1 MIAMMGRQDAPQ
13 GALFYDFSLE
23 RIVPEGHLL
32 RRIDGVLDLSGI
44 REELQPFYSADG
56 RPSIDPDLMI
66 RMLLVGYCYGI
77 RSERRLCEEVRFN
90 LAYRWFCRLGLED
103 PIPDHSTF
111 SKNRHGRFRQSDLF
125 RRLFERVVEACI
137 SARLVGAE
145 GFAVDASV
153 IEADASRFHPSD
165 PQEIVWP
172 DEPSRAVREYLAALD
187 AGLPNEDDPEPQA
200 PRKLSETDPA
210 SAWTTKGRMRVCF
223 AYAANYL
230 IDNENAVIMD
240 VETTP
245 ARMSLEVASTKTML
259 TRTEARHGIKPKY
272 IAGDT
277 AYGSANLLGWL
288 VKHKIDPHTPV
299 WDKGDR
305 EGTFSRSDF
314 IYDAEADHYTCPNG
328 KSLVKHRRNFT
339 TARDKPPK
347 DDLWRYRASQRD
359 CRPCPLKEA
368 CCPGQPMRKILRS
381 IHEDARDKAREI
393 MKTEAFERS
402 SKERKK
408 VEMLFAH
415 LKGIHNMSR
424 LRLRGPAGARDE
436 MLLAA
441 TAQNLRK
448 LAKLTTQSMPRA
460 A

>member
-1 MIAMMGRQDAPQ
+1 MGRLEAPQ
-13 GALFYDFSLE
+13 GALFYDFSPD

-32 RRIDGVLDLSGI
+32 RRIDAVVDLSCI
-44 REELQPFYSADG
+44 REELKPFDAADG

-66 RMLLVGYCYGI
+66 RMLLLGYCYGI

-90 LAYRWFCRLGLED
+90 LAYRWFCRLSLED
-103 PIPDHSTF
+103 SIPDHSTF
-111 SKNRHGRFRQSDLF
+111 SKNRHGRFRDSDLF
-125 RRLFERVVEACI
+125 RRLFERVVESCVA
-137 SARLVGAE
+137 AGLVGGE

-165 PQEIVWP
+165 PEEIEWP
-172 DEPSRAVREYLAALD
+172 KRPSRPVREYLQTLD
-187 AGLPNEDDPEPQA
+187 AALPNEGDPDSKA

-210 SAWTTKGRMRVCF
+210 AAWTTKGRMRVCF

-240 VETTP
+240 VEATP
-245 ARMSLEVASTKTML
+245 ARMTQEVSSTKTML
-259 TRTEARHGIKPKY
+259 KRTAARHGISPRY

-277 AYGSANLLGWL
+277 AYGAAHLLGWL
-288 VKHKIDPHTPV
+288 VENKIDPHTPV

-305 EGTFSRSDF
+305 ADTFSRKDF
-314 IYDAEADHYTCPNG
+314 VYDKENDHYTYPNG
-328 KSLVKHRRNFT
+328 KFLLKWRRNFKT
-339 TARDKPPK
+339 PRDKLPK
-347 DDLWRYRASQRD
+347 DGLWRYRASKAN
-359 CRPCPLKEA
+359 CTTCTLKER
-368 CCPGQPMRKILRS
+368 CCPGQPMRKVLRS
-381 IHEDARDKAREI
+381 IHEEARDKARQI
-393 MKTEAFERS
+393 MKTEEFERT

-424 LRLRGPAGARDE
+424 LRLRGLSGARDE

-441 TAQNLRK
+441 TVQNLRK
-448 LAKLTTQSMPRA
+448 LAKMAIPTVSEVT
-460 A
+460 